1 MAEITITN
9 SQGIRLRSNVYTPI
23 GWDTGHDQDSAG
35 NTTTSNESGN
45 NAVVAVSYSGYG
57 GGTYSIYRVALD
69 FDLSGITAGSTIN
82 SAKLKLYGASA
93 TSPHFTVTVVEADFI
108 VLQGT
113 FTDGSTLDAATYNDF
128 SGHGSGWDGTDS
140 GVIEYSGEEASSWS
154 TSGYNEVTLN
164 ADCLSD
170 ITSRAGSSTR
180 LACYIIEHDHDYHD
194 NINGENGNAVN
205 ASYDVYKVN
214 FNINP
219 SATNPP
225 QLVVDY
231 TEPDVE
237 PTATFGINFNDGSLS
252 SNGGDIT
259 IK

>member
-1 MAEITITN
+1 M
-9 SQGIRLRSNVYTPI
+9 
-23 GWDTGHDQDSAG
+23 
-35 NTTTSNESGN
+35 
-45 NAVVAVSYSGYG
+45 
-57 GGTYSIYRVALD
+57 
-69 FDLSGITAGSTIN
+69 
-82 SAKLKLYGASA
+82 
-93 TSPHFTVTVVEADFI
+93 
-108 VLQGT
+108 
-113 FTDGSTLDAATYNDF
+113 
-128 SGHGSGWDGTDS
+128 
-140 GVIEYSGEEASSWS
+140 
-154 TSGYNEVTLN
+154 
-164 ADCLSD
+164 
-170 ITSRAGSSTR
+170 
-180 LACYIIEHDHDYHD
+180 ACYIIEHDHDYHD